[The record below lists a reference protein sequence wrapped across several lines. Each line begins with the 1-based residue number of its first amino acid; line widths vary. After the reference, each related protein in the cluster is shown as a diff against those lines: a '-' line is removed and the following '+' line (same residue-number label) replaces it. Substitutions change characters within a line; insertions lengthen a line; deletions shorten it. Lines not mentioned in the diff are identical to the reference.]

1 MKSDYKVHR
10 AVVQRAQQSSRSG
23 GLEGSRKV
31 KHFLWR
37 MSHNTLAV
45 HMVLQRRGMKLD
57 TRCCMCG
64 RYDEDGGHLLKCKEV
79 REVWRELN
87 LEDVRCELMT
97 TCSVV
102 EMMEKFF
109 KLEPNQQSTIV
120 TLLWLWW
127 KERNRWREEGRRGAG
142 REVAYMVAS

>member
-1 MKSDYKVHR
+1 
-10 AVVQRAQQSSRSG
+10 
-23 GLEGSRKV
+23 
-31 KHFLWR
+31 
-37 MSHNTLAV
+37 
-45 HMVLQRRGMKLD
+45 MVLQRRGMKLD